1 MTRNFL
7 LQKHL
12 GDNAVSG
19 GRPPAKLEC
28 SEYTDNKDCVL
39 IKCCLLLGAHRIP
52 VVVGGGR
59 GVWSDVW
66 RWQLPPVLSSN
77 HSALG
82 MSQQGSPVLLHLRF
96 VLVVYS
102 E

>member
-19 GRPPAKLEC
+19 GRPPTKLEY

-39 IKCCLLLGAHRIP
+39 IKCCFLLGAHRIP
-52 VVVGGGR
+52 VVVGGR
-59 GVWSDVW
+59 GERGQMCGGGSCL
-66 RWQLPPVLSSN
+66 QCCPQTTVLW
-77 HSALG
+77 
-82 MSQQGSPVLLHLRF
+82 
-96 VLVVYS
+96 

>member
-19 GRPPAKLEC
+19 GRPPTKLEY

-39 IKCCLLLGAHRIP
+39 IKCCFLLGAHRIP
-52 VVVGGGR
+52 VVVGG
-59 GVWSDVW
+59 V
-66 RWQLPPVLSSN
+66 
-77 HSALG
+77 
-82 MSQQGSPVLLHLRF
+82 QGSVVRCVEVAAASSAVLKPQCFGNEPAGLPCAAPSPFCFGCL
-96 VLVVYS
+96 
-102 E
+102 